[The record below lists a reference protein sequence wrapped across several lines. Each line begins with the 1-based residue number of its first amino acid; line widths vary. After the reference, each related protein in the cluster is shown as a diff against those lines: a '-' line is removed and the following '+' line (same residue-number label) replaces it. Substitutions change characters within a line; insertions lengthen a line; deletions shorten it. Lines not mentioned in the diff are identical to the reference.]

1 MKVQPIDSM
10 GEVAF
15 APAKPIAKSRLK
27 RLFERQFLRSALV
40 EKAVGSGDGK
50 DHSDDAV
57 SLDAMVFGFFE
68 EGNHEKPPRG
78 RCNCFHSNSEG
89 SDDDDADDDD
99 DDDGERKNAPGTAI
113 PSDAIEAIKGLVFC
127 ASMAERNLLADASR
141 ILDKARNSKIKGNC
155 TAVLAAGLRSLGY
168 DAAICKS
175 RWDKN
180 PSFPAGEHEYV
191 DAVVGGDRLLVDAG
205 FRSEFEVARPSKTYR
220 AIIQLLP
227 QVFVGQ
233 PHRLQQIVAVASE
246 AARQSLKKNGL
257 HVPPWRRHEYMRTK
271 WFSAYHRAAAVEEA
285 EAKDISE
292 EATTAAIEVVGS
304 PWTTVPAR
312 PKPGDKFLTGLALAL
327 QKINT

>member
-1 MKVQPIDSM
+1 MKVQPIDCR

-15 APAKPIAKSRLK
+15 APAKPVAKSRLK
-27 RLFERQFLRSALV
+27 RLFERQFLRSTSA
-40 EKAVGSGDGK
+40 EKAAGSGDGK
-50 DHSDDAV
+50 DHSDDAA

-78 RCNCFHSNSEG
+78 RCNCFHANSEG
-89 SDDDDADDDD
+89 SDDEDDDD
-99 DDDGERKNAPGTAI
+99 DDR
-113 PSDAIEAIKGLVFC
+113 DAIEAIKSLVLC

-141 ILDKARNSKIKGNC
+141 ILDKARSSKIMRNC

-175 RWDKN
+175 RWEKN

-220 AIIQLLP
+220 AILQLLP

-246 AARQSLKKNGL
+246 AAQQSLKKNGL

-285 EAKDISE
+285 EAKDNSGDAVHGPRVNLADIESCDE
-292 EATTAAIEVVGS
+292 EATPGAIGVVGS
-304 PWTTVPAR
+304 PWTTAPAR
-312 PKPGDKFLTGLALAL
+312 
-327 QKINT
+327 INFSPDLLWPCKK